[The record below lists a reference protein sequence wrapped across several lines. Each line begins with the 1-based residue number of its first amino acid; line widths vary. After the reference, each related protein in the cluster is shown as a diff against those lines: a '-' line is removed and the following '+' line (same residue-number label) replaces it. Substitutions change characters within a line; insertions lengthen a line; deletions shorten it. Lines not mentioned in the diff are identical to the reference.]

1 MGRAKR
7 YSRPQKGV
15 RRANLGQKIASKQ
28 EESDDSGM
36 EDIEENPMQASGLQ
50 VARKKQIFKKSMASK
65 REIQKRILELK
76 LQSKKLRKRNL
87 DQKSQKKQI
96 AA

>member
-15 RRANLGQKIASKQ
+15 RRAHLGQKIASKQ

-36 EDIEENPMQASGLQ
+36 EDIEENPTQASGL
-50 VARKKQIFKKSMASK
+50 
-65 REIQKRILELK
+65 
-76 LQSKKLRKRNL
+76 
-87 DQKSQKKQI
+87 
-96 AA
+96 

>member
-15 RRANLGQKIASKQ
+15 RRAHLGQKIASKQ

-36 EDIEENPMQASGLQ
+36 EDIEENPTQASGLQ

-87 DQKSQKKQI
+87 DQKSQKK
-96 AA
+96 

>member
-15 RRANLGQKIASKQ
+15 RRAHLGTKIVSKQ

-36 EDIEENPMQASGLQ
+36 EDIEENPA
-50 VARKKQIFKKSMASK
+50 
-65 REIQKRILELK
+65 
-76 LQSKKLRKRNL
+76 
-87 DQKSQKKQI
+87 
-96 AA
+96 